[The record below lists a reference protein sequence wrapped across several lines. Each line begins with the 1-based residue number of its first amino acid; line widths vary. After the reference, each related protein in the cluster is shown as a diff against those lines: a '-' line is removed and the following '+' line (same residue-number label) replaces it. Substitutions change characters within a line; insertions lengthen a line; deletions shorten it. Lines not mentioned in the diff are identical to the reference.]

1 MRILSVFE
9 DMEPTYAE
17 LADALIT
24 LGFEDQSTESLFRFY
39 HKKDDWDIIRPYK
52 KLHLH
57 LDAGR
62 FGGLS
67 SELEHAGIIEH
78 MDDLGKMIKAKRL
91 AVAEQVARQ
100 APPKKAA
107 RKARPAK
114 ATSARQA

>member
-1 MRILSVFE
+1 
-9 DMEPTYAE
+9 MEPTYAE
-17 LADALIT
+17 LAGALIS

-39 HKKDDWDIIRPYK
+39 HKKDDWDIIRPWK
-52 KLHLH
+52 KLHQR

-78 MDDLGKMIKAKRL
+78 IDDLGKMIKEKRL
-91 AVAEQVARQ
+91 AVAAQIARQ

-107 RKARPAK
+107 RKARPGK
-114 ATSARQA
+114 AAAA